1 MGQVDLEYE
10 TELIWRYDPGWTD
23 ITIATGVC
31 LYGPLTLAFIADAK
45 CVIFFLRF
53 VIQACISVKYGY
65 VNLVS

>member
-31 LYGPLTLAFIADAK
+31 LYGPLTLAFIADA
-45 CVIFFLRF
+45 
-53 VIQACISVKYGY
+53 
-65 VNLVS
+65 NVSYSLKVCNTSMYFR